1 MKRRIFLTLGMHPRF
16 IIIGVTLVIIGIIA
30 FVFPGWVGMLNTQ
43 QPSKPASTPS
53 VSPGSA
59 PDSYNDSL
67 TLLDPHKK
75 EVAMQLLSSAENS
88 STDWRAQYAYI
99 EDIRD
104 NRGYTAGIVGFTSG
118 TSDML
123 QLIRYYVQIKPDN
136 NILAKYLP
144 ALEAVDGTSS
154 HEGLD
159 PTFVDDWKTAATD
172 DPIFQQAQN
181 HELDAVYFDPSVSQA
196 VSDGLGPLG
205 QFIYFDAIVMHGPGD
220 DANSFGGIRT
230 TAMANAKTPAQGGD
244 ETVYLNAFLDAR
256 KTAMLREGPATMAV
270 ASGSSS
276 DAHSDTS
283 RIDTEQR
290 AFLQQGNLDLNLP
303 LRWSV
308 YGESFSILR

>member
-1 MKRRIFLTLGMHPRF
+1 MHLRF
-16 IIIGVTLVIIGIIA
+16 ITIGVALVIIGIVA
-30 FVFPGWVGMLNTQ
+30 FVFPGWVGMLNTP
-43 QPSKPASTPS
+43 QPSRPASTPS
-53 VSPGSA
+53 VSHGSV
-59 PDSYNDSL
+59 PDSYNHRL
-67 TLLDPHKK
+67 TLFDSHKK

-99 EDIRD
+99 EDIGD

-123 QLIRYYVQIKPDN
+123 GLVRYYVQIKPNN

-154 HEGLD
+154 HEELD

-172 DPIFQQAQN
+172 DPIFQRAQN
-181 HELDAVYFDPSVSQA
+181 HELDAVYFNPSVSQA

-220 DANSFGGIRT
+220 DADSFGGIRT
-230 TAMANAKTPAQGGD
+230 TATANAKTPAQGGD

-256 KTAMLREGPATMAV
+256 KTAMLREGPTIIAV
-270 ASGSSS
+270 AGGSNS

-283 RIDTEQR
+283 RIDTGQR
-290 AFLQQGNLDLNLP
+290 SFLQQGNLDLNLP

-308 YGESFSILR
+308 YGEPFSVLR